1 MLGTI
6 RKFSSSIYAKILL
19 GIIVIPFVFW
29 GMGSG
34 FRDGDK
40 NIIVTIDK
48 DKFSAKDFVIY
59 VKKFTPPNQTVDT
72 EQIENLLSRFIGE
85 QLIINETEKL
95 NIFLSDKSLG
105 KLIKNQKQFKRNGNF
120 SRVEYEKFLIE
131 KGITAFDLE
140 QNISRQE
147 KKKQLLDLISGGIL
161 PSSFMVNL
169 MYDQINQKRIVDV
182 VNLNKVFKNKFNID
196 EEKIKSYYEKNKESY
211 VERFVSINF
220 IEVFPK
226 NLIGVDEY
234 NELFFEKIDEIDNSI
249 ANGMNF
255 KEIQSKF
262 NLEKFSSLKFN
273 EEGIN
278 KSSTKIENFPN
289 SLIKSLFKEDVDGKV
304 LFFENEQKFF
314 IVDLEKF
321 ENIQK
326 TLSNLKIKNEISRNI
341 EFNEKNKFILDLIKK
356 INENNFTKENF
367 DNLANLGNTDIQ
379 EIELKN
385 INDKDKL
392 NLELVGQIYK
402 YPKNKIGLV
411 ANQGL
416 NDAFLVYIK
425 NIENTSLAE
434 TSDIYGKY
442 LNLSKIKLTTN
453 LYNTYDEYIKKN
465 YKIDINDEAL
475 DSVKNY
481 FIF

>member
-1 MLGTI
+1 MVNPDLG
-6 RKFSSSIYAKILL
+6 LL
-19 GIIVIPFVFW
+19 YF
-29 GMGSG
+29 
-34 FRDGDK
+34 
-40 NIIVTIDK
+40 
-48 DKFSAKDFVIY
+48 
-59 VKKFTPPNQTVDT
+59 
-72 EQIENLLSRFIGE
+72 LL
-85 QLIINETEKL
+85 T
-95 NIFLSDKSLG
+95 
-105 KLIKNQKQFKRNGNF
+105 KLIVSQVLSLEFPSIKITSSFLVNFGKR
-120 SRVEYEKFLIE
+120 LIADS
-131 KGITAFDLE
+131 IF
-140 QNISRQE
+140 
-147 KKKQLLDLISGGIL
+147 
-161 PSSFMVNL
+161 PSSFLHGIIMLAELYSVL
-169 MYDQINQKRIVDV
+169 IVFSSDLATTYCLKQKKDNRG
-182 VNLNKVFKNKFNID
+182 KVAKYLFTTLPI
-196 EEKIKSYYEKNKESY
+196 
-211 VERFVSINF
+211 
-220 IEVFPK
+220 PK
-226 NLIGVDEY
+226 NLIGVNEY

-367 DNLANLGNTDIQ
+367 DNLANIGNTDIQ